1 MVVAISEM
9 RRTVPQGR
17 FGWLH
22 LYGQLVQPL
31 SRGAVLGE
39 RAPLKLPAHAAVA
52 EQLMHDIANT
62 TSRTGALP
70 AEEGYPAG
78 LASALAAFA

>member
-1 MVVAISEM
+1 MPPGPLAAVRDGDPIEIDLNG
-9 RRTVPQGR
+9 RRIELAVPAAEIAARLRDFKPPVPQGR

-39 RAPLKLPAHAAVA
+39 RAPLK
-52 EQLMHDIANT
+52 
-62 TSRTGALP
+62 
-70 AEEGYPAG
+70 
-78 LASALAAFA
+78 